1 MTLYSALF
9 TGVSGLN
16 AQGQKIGVISD
27 NIANVNTVGY
37 KQAQA
42 NFSTLVVNAAGATS
56 YSPGGVINRT
66 RLDIQKQGV
75 ISSTAAPTDL
85 AIAGKGFFVVN
96 ESSAGTEQP
105 LYTRAGSFRQDAD
118 GNFLNAQGFY
128 LQGWPLDRDGRLP
141 GEPGNLNTIGRD
153 NLDSLE
159 TVNVTAATGEPEDTT
174 QVELGLNLDAA
185 QDIYR
190 GSGATVTMDVLSS
203 NNYGITSKQII
214 VPDETSATNP
224 SFGLATTNNIARGD
238 KFTISTGNGLSYS
251 YEYGGFSLG
260 RQVTASG
267 AANMGDGATDISPLS
282 LPAGAMTTAG
292 GASTLVTITLG
303 APHGFSTGD
312 TIRLSGVTFAGADT
326 IPLTEINTSH
336 VITVTGANTFTFNT
350 TTGSTVADANAAGGT
365 YTNRLFSGNILDAT
379 TATQRFFG
387 STDIADFTDGAR
399 SFSITTPTGGTQVFT
414 YVTSGSPSS
423 TAGQFNT
430 LENLATAINE
440 RVTNG
445 VPSGL
450 TARVVGGRLVVGA
463 TNATES
469 VTFANVDATGS
480 GGLSGID
487 WIQELDLQ
495 DVNGGS
501 RRFSTMENLATL
513 VNADE
518 GVSASISDPLGV
530 SNMEIYGDD
539 PLDTVRFQDFVG
551 VDFTAGST
559 LPLAAGSVTSAAGGP
574 GPVTVTVTLA
584 AHGLSVGDNIVFSG
598 MTPFDAFTAGELN
611 ATHTVTNVVGPN
623 TFEITI
629 NASAA
634 NAGAAN
640 TDGALAFSN
649 VGSLLAEFGIVDS
662 LNGGAYVRGD
672 TGSLGPEYDSSGT
685 VGMNMASEDIEAHF
699 TRNIRVYDAL
709 GGGHD
714 LRMSTIKVDENT
726 WAVEIF
732 APDEDDISSTLV
744 DGQIAVG
751 TITFNGDGSL
761 RNVSSGLAGEITI
774 NWTNGAEPNV
784 LTFDWGTAGLPFGTP
799 GATQVGDTDGITQ
812 FDSDYNVA
820 FVRQDGSS
828 VGQLTGVTIDDD
840 GFVVASYSNGEIKKL
855 YKLPIADFS
864 NPNGLQAITGNVFA
878 QTLDSGDVYLREA
891 GENGVGSIQSSAL
904 EQSNVDLAEQL
915 TDMIVAQRAY
925 QSNTKVISTA
935 DDLLDRLN
943 QI

>member
-56 YSPGGVINRT
+56 YSPGGVIQRT

-96 ESSAGTEQP
+96 ESSTGSEQP
-105 LYTRAGSFRQDAD
+105 LYTRAGSFRQDANGD
-118 GNFLNAQGFY
+118 FLNAQGFY
-128 LQGWPLDRDGRLP
+128 LQGWPLDREGRLP
-141 GEPGNLNTIGRD
+141 GDPGNLNTVGRD

-174 QVELGLNLDAA
+174 LVELGLNLDAG
-185 QDIYR
+185 QTVYR
-190 GSGATVTMDVLSS
+190 GSGAIATMDVLSA
-203 NNYGITSKQII
+203 NNFGITSRQII
-214 VPDETSATNP
+214 VPDETNATNP
-224 SFGLATTNNIARGD
+224 SFGLAPTNNIARGD
-238 KFTISTGNGLSYS
+238 KFTLSTGNGLSYS
-251 YEYGGFSLG
+251 YEYGGFTMG
-260 RQVTASG
+260 RQANAIG
-267 AANMGDGATDISPLS
+267 AANMGDSATDTSPIS
-282 LPAGAMTTAG
+282 LPAGNLTTD
-292 GASTLVTITLG
+292 GATNLVTVTLAG
-303 APHGFSTGD
+303 PHGYSTGD
-312 TIRLSGVTFAGADT
+312 TVRLAGVTFAGADT
-326 IPLTEINTSH
+326 IPLAEINASH
-336 VITVTGANTFTFNT
+336 IITVTGPNSFTFNT
-350 TTGSTVADANAAGGT
+350 TTVSTVADANAAGGT
-365 YTNRLFSGNILDAT
+365 YTDRPFIGNILDAT
-379 TATQRFFG
+379 TATQNFFG
-387 STDIADFTDGAR
+387 ATNISGFTSASR
-399 SFSITTPTGGTQVFT
+399 SFTITTPTGGTQTFT
-414 YVTSGSPSS
+414 YVTTGSPSAS
-423 TAGQFNT
+423 SGQFST
-430 LENLATAINE
+430 LNNLATAINE

-450 TARVVGGRLVVGA
+450 TARVVNGRLIVGA
-463 TNATES
+463 RDATES
-469 VTFANVDATGS
+469 VTFANVDAVGS
-480 GGLSGID
+480 GGLAGVD
-487 WIQELDLQ
+487 WVDELGLQ
-495 DVNGGS
+495 DVAGGS
-501 RRFSTMENLATL
+501 RRFSTMENLADL

-518 GVSASISDPLGV
+518 GVSASITDPLGE
-530 SNMEIYGDD
+530 STLEMYGDD
-539 PLDTVRFQDFVG
+539 PVDTVRFQDFVG
-551 VDFTAGST
+551 IGFTAGAT
-559 LPLAAGSVTSAAGGP
+559 LPLAAGSVVSSAGGP
-574 GPVTVTVTLA
+574 GAVTVTVTLA
-584 AHGLSVGDNIVFSG
+584 AHGYSVGDNIVFSG

-611 ATHTVTNVVGPN
+611 ATHTITNVLGPN
-623 TFEITI
+623 SFEITI

-640 TDGALAFSN
+640 TDGEFANSN
-649 VGSLLAEFGIVDS
+649 VGSLLSEFGIVDS
-662 LNGGAYVRGD
+662 LNSGAYVRGD
-672 TGSLGPEYDSSGT
+672 SGSLGPEYDSSGA
-685 VGMNMASEDIEAHF
+685 VGKNMASEQIEAQF

-714 LRMSTIKVDENT
+714 LRMSTIKIDENT

-761 RNVSSGLAGEITI
+761 RNVSADLAREITI
-774 NWTNGAEPNV
+774 NWTNGAEPNT

-812 FDSDYNVA
+812 FDSDYSVA

-891 GENGVGSIQSSAL
+891 GENGVGTIQASAL